1 MTPPAEG
8 QEKDVLLVLDKQQ
21 GKVSAV
27 KGIDKEGNLQT
38 VPPTQGGEFM
48 QVDKNSDV
56 FSNFISNFF
65 RKYQDTSGL
74 ELFSVKASEAERD
87 AKAIEDNHRNPTPE
101 GDKRAEMLRVPKPDF
116 HEFKQ
121 GYRFDPSKIDWENL
135 KKVGITADT
144 LKNTKDF
151 DRVMRGYKS
160 RNTYTVSGTVGGFY
174 LKPTDV
180 KLSFYQ
186 AKDGTVVPKLHG
198 VQQDEKL
205 LQRPFH
211 EHEFTKQEQGNLQG
225 TGNLGGIAEIKDP
238 KSGEQIPV
246 FVSRDRYTHELEYM
260 RADKWKCPDTICN
273 VQVSPEQKAAFEAGQ
288 AVKMENLQFRDGTKR
303 SAYLQVS
310 AVERGLEFLPR
321 AAVQFLQQWQQP
333 AEQQV
338 AGLEVRVHR
347 VVRLDRQSEHDAE
360 QHQQQCGQ
368 RPGAQK
374 KLLHVRQRTAALC
387 LVHGAASLR
396 RRQTTASAAPAASSQ
411 TAGAA
416 SCARPVGG
424 TPSLLLTQVTAASPV
439 RVAV

>member
-1 MTPPAEG
+1 MANRMTPPAEG

-65 RKYQDTSGL
+65 RKFQDTSGL

-121 GYRFDPSKIDWENL
+121 GYRFDPAKIDWENL

-160 RNTYTVSGTVGGFY
+160 RNTYTVLGTVGGFY

-186 AKDGTVVPKLHG
+186 TKDGTVVPKLHG

-205 LQRPFH
+205 LQRPYNG
-211 EHEFTKQEQGNLQG
+211 HEFTKQEQGNLQSI
-225 TGNLGGIAEIKDP
+225 GNLGNIAQIKDP
-238 KSGEQIPV
+238 KSGEQILV
-246 FVSRDRYTHELEYM
+246 FISRDRYTHELEYM
-260 RADKWKCPDTICN
+260 WADKWQCPDTVCN
-273 VQVSPEQKAAFEAGQ
+273 VKVTPEQKAAFEAGQ
-288 AVKMENLQFRDGTKR
+288 AVKMENLQFKDGTRR

-321 AAVQFLQQWQQP
+321 SAMQALQQ
-333 AEQQV
+333 AS
-338 AGLEVRVHR
+338 GLKDEKGVEFNGHV
-347 VVRLDRQSEHDAE
+347 Q
-360 QHQQQCGQ
+360 
-368 RPGAQK
+368 PGAQGK
-374 KLLHVRQRTAALC
+374 SPDKIQPKDVI
-387 LVHGAASLR
+387 
-396 RRQTTASAAPAASSQ
+396 PANES
-411 TAGAA
+411 
-416 SCARPVGG
+416 R
-424 TPSLLLTQVTAASPV
+424 TQVAVNSEGKTHEATKQCKEPLKQGQQKPTAKQKEKQDKAQDKSLKADKPKKSKGMKM
-439 RVAV
+439 

>member
-1 MTPPAEG
+1 MANRMNRPAEG

-27 KGIDKEGNLQT
+27 KGIDNEGNLQT
-38 VPPTQGGEFM
+38 VEPTQSRSGEFM
-48 QVDKNSDV
+48 QVDKNGDV

-65 RKYQDTSGL
+65 RKFQDTSGL
-74 ELFSVKASEAERD
+74 ELFSVKASEAEQQAR
-87 AKAIEDNHRNPTPE
+87 AIEDNHRNPTPE
-101 GDKRAEMLRVPKPDF
+101 GSKRTEMLRVPKSDF

-121 GYRFDPSKIDWENL
+121 GYRFDPARIDWENL

-160 RNTYTVSGTVGGFY
+160 RNPYTISGTVGGFY

-205 LQRPFH
+205 LQRPYNG
-211 EHEFTKQEQGNLQG
+211 HEFTKQEQGNLQG
-225 TGNLGGIAEIKDP
+225 TGNLGGIAQIKDP

-260 RADKWKCPDTICN
+260 RADKWKCPDTICG
-273 VQVSPEQKAAFEAGQ
+273 VKVSPEQKAAFEAGQ
-288 AVKMENLQFRDGTKR
+288 AVKMDNLQFKDDTRR

-321 AAVQFLQQWQQP
+321 SAVQFLQQGQ
-333 AEQQV
+333 QQV
-338 AGLEVRVHR
+338 AGLK
-347 VVRLDRQSEHDAE
+347 D
-360 QHQQQCGQ
+360 GQ
-368 RPGAQK
+368 GVEFNGHVQPGAQGK
-374 KLLHVRQRTAALC
+374 SPDKVQPKDVT
-387 LVHGAASLR
+387 
-396 RRQTTASAAPAASSQ
+396 PAAES
-411 TAGAA
+411 
-416 SCARPVGG
+416 R
-424 TPSLLLTQVTAASPV
+424 TQVAVNSEGKTNEATKQGKEPLKQGQDKPTAKQKEKQEKTQDKSLKADKPKKSKGMKI
-439 RVAV
+439 

>member
-1 MTPPAEG
+1 MANRMNPPAEG

-27 KGIDKEGNLQT
+27 KGIDNEGNLQT
-38 VPPTQGGEFM
+38 VEPTQSHSGEFM
-48 QVDKNSDV
+48 QVDRNSDV

-65 RKYQDTSGL
+65 RRYQNTEGL
-74 ELFSVKASEAERD
+74 ALFRSKATEAEQD
-87 AKAIEDNHRNPTPE
+87 AKAIEDNHHNPTPE
-101 GDKRAEMLRVPKPDF
+101 GDRRAEMLRVPKPDSN
-116 HEFKQ
+116 
-121 GYRFDPSKIDWENL
+121 GGRLDYRFDPAKINWEDL

-205 LQRPFH
+205 LQRPYNG
-211 EHEFTKQEQGNLQG
+211 HEFSKQEQTTLQS
-225 TGNLGGIAEIKDP
+225 TGNLGNIAQIKDP

-246 FVSRDRYTHELEYM
+246 FISRDRYTHELEYM
-260 RADKWKCPDTICN
+260 RADKWKCPDAVCG
-273 VQVSPEQKAAFEAGQ
+273 VKVSPEQKAAFEAGK
-288 AVKMENLQFRDGTKR
+288 AVKMENLQFKDGTKR

-321 AAVQFLQQWQQP
+321 AAVQALQQGLQP
-333 AEQQV
+333 TQQV
-338 AGLEVRVHR
+338 AGIK
-347 VVRLDRQSEHDAE
+347 D
-360 QHQQQCGQ
+360 GQ
-368 RPGAQK
+368 GVEFNGHVQPGAQGK
-374 KLLHVRQRTAALC
+374 SPDKVQAKDVT
-387 LVHGAASLR
+387 
-396 RRQTTASAAPAASSQ
+396 PAAES
-411 TAGAA
+411 
-416 SCARPVGG
+416 R
-424 TPSLLLTQVTAASPV
+424 TQVAVNTEGKTNEATKQTQEPLKQGQDKPTAKQKEKLDKTQKADKPKKSKGMKM
-439 RVAV
+439 

>member
-27 KGIDKEGNLQT
+27 KGKDNEGNLQT
-38 VPPTQGGEFM
+38 VPPTAAYGSEIL
-48 QVDKNSDV
+48 QVDKNSDIL
-56 FSNFISNFF
+56 SNLIYNFY
-65 RKYQDTSGL
+65 RKFQDTEGL
-74 ELFSVKASEAERD
+74 ALFRSPVSEMEQT

-101 GDKRAEMLRVPKPDF
+101 GNKQTEMLRVPKPDF

-121 GYRFDPSKIDWENL
+121 GYRFYPAKIDWENL

-160 RNTYTVSGTVGGFY
+160 RNTYTVSGPVGGFY

-186 AKDGTVVPKLHG
+186 AKDGTIVPKLHG

-205 LQRPFH
+205 LQRPYNG
-211 EHEFTKQEQGNLQG
+211 HEFTKQEQGNLQFI
-225 TGNLGGIAEIKDP
+225 GNLGNIAQIKDP

-246 FVSRDRYTHELEYM
+246 FISRDRYTHELEYM
-260 RADKWKCPDTICN
+260 RADKWQCPDTVCN
-273 VQVSPEQKAAFEAGQ
+273 VKVTPEQKAAFETGQ
-288 AVKMENLQFRDGTKR
+288 VVKMENLQFKDGTRR

-321 AAVQFLQQWQQP
+321 SAMQAL
-333 AEQQV
+333 QQV
-338 AGLEVRVHR
+338 AGLKDEKGVEFNGHV
-347 VVRLDRQSEHDAE
+347 Q
-360 QHQQQCGQ
+360 
-368 RPGAQK
+368 PGAQGK
-374 KLLHVRQRTAALC
+374 SPDKIRPKDVT
-387 LVHGAASLR
+387 
-396 RRQTTASAAPAASSQ
+396 PANESRAQ
-411 TAGAA
+411 
-416 SCARPVGG
+416 
-424 TPSLLLTQVTAASPV
+424 
-439 RVAV
+439 VAVNSEGKTHETTKQCKEPLKQGQQKPTTKQKEKQDKAQDKNLKADKPKKSKGMKM

>member
-1 MTPPAEG
+1 MANRMTPPAEG

-38 VPPTQGGEFM
+38 VPPTHGGEFM

-56 FSNFISNFF
+56 FSNFISNFY

-101 GDKRAEMLRVPKPDF
+101 GNKRAEMLRVPKPDF

-160 RNTYTVSGTVGGFY
+160 RNTYTVLGTVGGFY

-186 AKDGTVVPKLHG
+186 TKDGTVVPKLHG

-205 LQRPFH
+205 LQRPYNG
-211 EHEFTKQEQGNLQG
+211 HEFTKQEQGNLQSI
-225 TGNLGGIAEIKDP
+225 GNLGNIAQIKDP
-238 KSGEQIPV
+238 KSGEQILV
-246 FVSRDRYTHELEYM
+246 FISRDRYTHELEYM
-260 RADKWKCPDTICN
+260 WADKWQCPDTVCN
-273 VQVSPEQKAAFEAGQ
+273 VKVTPEQKAAFEAGQ
-288 AVKMENLQFRDGTKR
+288 AVKMENLQFKDGTRR

-321 AAVQFLQQWQQP
+321 SAMQALQQ
-333 AEQQV
+333 AS
-338 AGLEVRVHR
+338 GLKDEKGVEFNGHV
-347 VVRLDRQSEHDAE
+347 Q
-360 QHQQQCGQ
+360 
-368 RPGAQK
+368 PGAQGK
-374 KLLHVRQRTAALC
+374 SPDKIQPKDVI
-387 LVHGAASLR
+387 
-396 RRQTTASAAPAASSQ
+396 PANES
-411 TAGAA
+411 
-416 SCARPVGG
+416 R
-424 TPSLLLTQVTAASPV
+424 TQVAVNSEGKTHEATKQCKEPLKQGQQKPTAKQKEKQDKAQDKSLKADKPKKSKGMKM
-439 RVAV
+439 

>member
-1 MTPPAEG
+1 MANRMTPPAEG

-38 VPPTQGGEFM
+38 VLPTTGHGGEFM

-56 FSNFISNFF
+56 FSNFISNFY

-101 GDKRAEMLRVPKPDF
+101 GNKRAEMLRVPKPDF

-121 GYRFDPSKIDWENL
+121 GYRFDPAKIDWENL

-186 AKDGTVVPKLHG
+186 TKDGTVVPKLHG

-205 LQRPFH
+205 LQRPYNG
-211 EHEFTKQEQGNLQG
+211 HEFTKQEQGNLQSI
-225 TGNLGGIAEIKDP
+225 GNLGNIAQIKDP
-238 KSGEQIPV
+238 KSGEQILV
-246 FVSRDRYTHELEYM
+246 FISRDRYTHELEYM
-260 RADKWKCPDTICN
+260 WADKWQCPDTVCN
-273 VQVSPEQKAAFEAGQ
+273 VKVTPEQKAAFEAGQ
-288 AVKMENLQFRDGTKR
+288 AVKMENLQFKDGTRR

-321 AAVQFLQQWQQP
+321 SAMQALQQ
-333 AEQQV
+333 AS
-338 AGLEVRVHR
+338 GLKDEKGVEFNGHV
-347 VVRLDRQSEHDAE
+347 Q
-360 QHQQQCGQ
+360 
-368 RPGAQK
+368 PGAQGK
-374 KLLHVRQRTAALC
+374 SPDKIQPKDVI
-387 LVHGAASLR
+387 
-396 RRQTTASAAPAASSQ
+396 PANES
-411 TAGAA
+411 
-416 SCARPVGG
+416 R
-424 TPSLLLTQVTAASPV
+424 TQVAVNSEGKTHEATKQCKEPLKQGQQKPTAKQKEKQDKAQDKSLKADKPKKSKGMKM
-439 RVAV
+439 

>member
-1 MTPPAEG
+1 MANRMTPPAEG

-27 KGIDKEGNLQT
+27 KGIDKDGNLQT
-38 VPPTQGGEFM
+38 VPPTTGHGGEFM

-56 FSNFISNFF
+56 FSNFISNFY

-121 GYRFDPSKIDWENL
+121 GYRFDPAKIDWENL

-160 RNTYTVSGTVGGFY
+160 RNTYTVLGTVGGFY

-186 AKDGTVVPKLHG
+186 TKDGTVVPKLHG

-205 LQRPFH
+205 LQRPYNG
-211 EHEFTKQEQGNLQG
+211 HEFTKQEQGNLQSI
-225 TGNLGGIAEIKDP
+225 GNLGNIAQIKDP
-238 KSGEQIPV
+238 KSGEQILV
-246 FVSRDRYTHELEYM
+246 FISRDRYTHELEYM
-260 RADKWKCPDTICN
+260 WADKWQCPDTVCN
-273 VQVSPEQKAAFEAGQ
+273 VKVTPEQKAAFEAGQ
-288 AVKMENLQFRDGTKR
+288 AVKMENLQFKDGTRR

-321 AAVQFLQQWQQP
+321 SAMQALQQ
-333 AEQQV
+333 AS
-338 AGLEVRVHR
+338 GLKDEKGVEFNGHV
-347 VVRLDRQSEHDAE
+347 Q
-360 QHQQQCGQ
+360 
-368 RPGAQK
+368 PGAQGK
-374 KLLHVRQRTAALC
+374 SPDKIQPKDVI
-387 LVHGAASLR
+387 
-396 RRQTTASAAPAASSQ
+396 PANES
-411 TAGAA
+411 
-416 SCARPVGG
+416 R
-424 TPSLLLTQVTAASPV
+424 TQVAVNSEGKTHEATKQCKEPLKQGQQKPTAKQKEKQDKAQDKSLKADKPKKSKGMKM
-439 RVAV
+439 

>member
-38 VPPTQGGEFM
+38 VQPTHGGEFM

-56 FSNFISNFF
+56 FSNFISNFY

-121 GYRFDPSKIDWENL
+121 GYRFDPAKIDWENL

-160 RNTYTVSGTVGGFY
+160 RNIYTVSGTVGGFY

-211 EHEFTKQEQGNLQG
+211 EHDFTKQEQGNLQG
-225 TGNLGGIAEIKDP
+225 TGNLGGIAQIKDP

-273 VQVSPEQKAAFEAGQ
+273 VKVSPEQKAAFEAGQ

-310 AVERGLEFLPR
+310 GHVQSGAQGKSPDKVQPKDVTP
-321 AAVQFLQQWQQP
+321 AA
-333 AEQQV
+333 ESRTQV
-338 AGLEVRVHR
+338 AVNTEGKTNEATKQGKEPLK
-347 VVRLDRQSEHDAE
+347 QG
-360 QHQQQCGQ
+360 QQKPTAKQKEKQ
-368 RPGAQK
+368 DKAQDKSLKADKPK
-374 KLLHVRQRTAALC
+374 KSK
-387 LVHGAASLR
+387 GMKM
-396 RRQTTASAAPAASSQ
+396 
-411 TAGAA
+411 
-416 SCARPVGG
+416 
-424 TPSLLLTQVTAASPV
+424 
-439 RVAV
+439 

>member
-1 MTPPAEG
+1 MANRMTPPAEG

-27 KGIDKEGNLQT
+27 RGIDKDGNLQT
-38 VPPTQGGEFM
+38 VPPTQGGGFM
-48 QVDKNSDV
+48 QVDKNGDV

-65 RKYQDTSGL
+65 RKFQDTSGL
-74 ELFSVKASEAERD
+74 ELFSVKASEAEQQAR
-87 AKAIEDNHRNPTPE
+87 AIEDNHRNPTPE
-101 GDKRAEMLRVPKPDF
+101 GSKRTEMLRVPKPDF

-121 GYRFDPSKIDWENL
+121 GYRFDPARIDWENL

-205 LQRPFH
+205 LQRPYNG
-211 EHEFTKQEQGNLQG
+211 HEFTKQELGNLQG
-225 TGNLGGIAEIKDP
+225 TGNLGGITQIKDP
-238 KSGEQIPV
+238 KSGEQMPV

-260 RADKWKCPDTICN
+260 RADKWKCPDTICG
-273 VQVSPEQKAAFEAGQ
+273 VKVSPEQKAAFEAGQ
-288 AVKMENLQFRDGTKR
+288 AVKMDNLQFKDGTR
-303 SAYLQVS
+303 RRAYLQVS

-321 AAVQFLQQWQQP
+321 SAVQALQQGQQ
-333 AEQQV
+333 ATQQI
-338 AGLEVRVHR
+338 AGIK
-347 VVRLDRQSEHDAE
+347 D
-360 QHQQQCGQ
+360 GQ
-368 RPGAQK
+368 GVEFNGHVQPGAQGK
-374 KLLHVRQRTAALC
+374 SPDKVQPKDVT
-387 LVHGAASLR
+387 
-396 RRQTTASAAPAASSQ
+396 PAAES
-411 TAGAA
+411 
-416 SCARPVGG
+416 R
-424 TPSLLLTQVTAASPV
+424 TQVAVNTEGKTNEATKQGKEPLKQGQQKPTAKQKEKQDKAQDKSLKADKPKKSKGMKM
-439 RVAV
+439 

>member
-27 KGIDKEGNLQT
+27 KSFDKDGNLQT
-38 VPPTQGGEFM
+38 VSPTHGGEFM

-65 RKYQDTSGL
+65 RKFQDTSGL
-74 ELFSVKASEAERD
+74 ELFSVKASEAEQQAR
-87 AKAIEDNHRNPTPE
+87 AIEDNHRNPTPE
-101 GDKRAEMLRVPKPDF
+101 GSKRTEMLRVPKSDF

-121 GYRFDPSKIDWENL
+121 GYRFDPAKIDWENL

-160 RNTYTVSGTVGGFY
+160 RNIYTVSGTVGGFY

-211 EHEFTKQEQGNLQG
+211 EHDFTKQEQGNLQG
-225 TGNLGGIAEIKDP
+225 TGNLGGIAQIKDP

-273 VQVSPEQKAAFEAGQ
+273 VKVSPEQKAAFEAGQ

-310 AVERGLEFLPR
+310 GHVQSGAQGKSPDKVQPKDVTP
-321 AAVQFLQQWQQP
+321 AA
-333 AEQQV
+333 ESRTQV
-338 AGLEVRVHR
+338 AVNTEGKTNEATKQGKEPLK
-347 VVRLDRQSEHDAE
+347 QG
-360 QHQQQCGQ
+360 QQKPTAKQKEKQ
-368 RPGAQK
+368 DKAQDKSLKADKPK
-374 KLLHVRQRTAALC
+374 KSK
-387 LVHGAASLR
+387 GMKM
-396 RRQTTASAAPAASSQ
+396 
-411 TAGAA
+411 
-416 SCARPVGG
+416 
-424 TPSLLLTQVTAASPV
+424 
-439 RVAV
+439 

>member
-1 MTPPAEG
+1 MAKKMTPPAEG
-8 QEKDVLLVLDKQQ
+8 LEKDVLLVLDKQQ

-27 KGIDKEGNLQT
+27 KGIDKDGNLQT
-38 VPPTQGGEFM
+38 VPPTTGHGGEFM

-56 FSNFISNFF
+56 FSNFISNFY

-74 ELFSVKASEAERD
+74 ELFSVKASEAEQD

-121 GYRFDPSKIDWENL
+121 GYCFDPSKIDWENL

-160 RNTYTVSGTVGGFY
+160 RNTYTVLGTVGGFY

-186 AKDGTVVPKLHG
+186 TKDGTVVPKLHG

-205 LQRPFH
+205 LQRPYNG
-211 EHEFTKQEQGNLQG
+211 HEFTKQEQGNLQSI
-225 TGNLGGIAEIKDP
+225 GNLGNIAQIKDP
-238 KSGEQIPV
+238 KSGEQILV
-246 FVSRDRYTHELEYM
+246 FISRDRYTHELEYM
-260 RADKWKCPDTICN
+260 WADKWQCPDTVCN
-273 VQVSPEQKAAFEAGQ
+273 VKVTPEQKAAFEAGQ
-288 AVKMENLQFRDGTKR
+288 AVKMENLQFKDGTRR

-321 AAVQFLQQWQQP
+321 SAMQALQQ
-333 AEQQV
+333 AS
-338 AGLEVRVHR
+338 GLKDEKGVEFNGHV
-347 VVRLDRQSEHDAE
+347 Q
-360 QHQQQCGQ
+360 
-368 RPGAQK
+368 PGAQGK
-374 KLLHVRQRTAALC
+374 SPDKIQPKDVI
-387 LVHGAASLR
+387 
-396 RRQTTASAAPAASSQ
+396 PANES
-411 TAGAA
+411 
-416 SCARPVGG
+416 R
-424 TPSLLLTQVTAASPV
+424 TQVAVNSEGKTHEATKQCKEPLKQGQQKPTAKQKEKQDKAQDKSLKADKPKKSKGMKM
-439 RVAV
+439 